1 MKKPKIR
8 ELKEAI
14 TSLISKP
21 YTTKFPYEE
30 HKPFPRFRGKPQ
42 YNEEKCVG
50 CGGCFQVC
58 PSKAIDMIDDIE
70 NKKRILIHNPD
81 RCIFCG
87 ECERNCITKEGIKLT
102 NEFDVSYLKEA
113 SEVQNKVEHNFIIC
127 IACGEIIG
135 TEKHIRYIY
144 NKLGNLAF
152 SQAILITELIK
163 SLKIP
168 TNYEEKFVPPI
179 NRQDVLKVVCPKCRR
194 IAFIEDE
201 KKKSKK

>member
-1 MKKPKIR
+1 MRKPKIR

-30 HKPFPRFRGKPQ
+30 HKPFPRFRGKPK

-70 NKKRILIHNPD
+70 NRKRILIHNPD
-81 RCIFCG
+81 KCIFCG

-102 NEFDVSYLKEA
+102 NQFDISYLKEPD
-113 SEVQNKVEHNFIIC
+113 EVKDRIEHNLVVC
-127 IACGEIIG
+127 VSCGKVIG
-135 TEKHIRYIY
+135 TEKHIMYLY
-144 NKLGNLAF
+144 KKLGNLAF
-152 SQAILITELIK
+152 SQPNLINEMIKNLNIKTE
-163 SLKIP
+163 
-168 TNYEEKFVPPI
+168 YEEKFVPPI
-179 NRQDVLKVVCPKCRR
+179 QRTDILKVVCPNCKR
-194 IAFIEDE
+194 IAFISDE
-201 KKKSKK
+201 KKELKE

>member
-1 MKKPKIR
+1 MKKPKVR

-14 TSLISKP
+14 TSLFSKP
-21 YTTKFPYEE
+21 YTTKFPYQE
-30 HKPFPRFRGKPQ
+30 HKPFPRFRGKPNFNQ
-42 YNEEKCVG
+42 EKCVG

-58 PSKAIDMIDDIE
+58 PSKAIDMVDDIE

-102 NEFDVSYLKEA
+102 NQFDVSYLKDI
-113 SEVQNKVEHNFIIC
+113 SEVQNKVEHNLIVC

-135 TEKHIRYIY
+135 TEKHIKFIY

-152 SQAILITELIK
+152 SQPNLITQWIK
-163 SLKIP
+163 DLNI
-168 TNYEEKFVPPI
+168 TTEYEEKFVPPI
-179 NRQDVLKVVCPKCRR
+179 NRQDILKVICPKCRR
-194 IAFIEDE
+194 ISFIKDE
-201 KKKSKK
+201 TKKTKR

>member
-1 MKKPKIR
+1 MRKPKIR

-14 TSLISKP
+14 TSLFSKP

-58 PSKAIDMIDDIE
+58 PSKAIDMIDDVE
-70 NKKRILIHNPD
+70 NRKRILIHNPD
-81 RCIFCG
+81 KCIFCG

-102 NEFDVSYLKEA
+102 NQFDVSYLKEPD
-113 SEVQNKVEHNFIIC
+113 EFRDKVEHNLVIC

-135 TEKHIRYIY
+135 TEKHIRFLYK
-144 NKLGNLAF
+144 KLGNLAF
-152 SQAILITELIK
+152 SQPNLITEMIK
-163 SLKIP
+163 NLNIK
-168 TNYEEKFVPPI
+168 TEYEEEFLPPI
-179 NRQDVLKVVCPKCRR
+179 QRTDILKVVCPRCRR
-194 IAFIEDE
+194 TAFISDE
-201 KKKSKK
+201 KKELKK